1 MKNSVTEKIEVM
13 SVMGEKKFLTN
24 EEVNNLIVKVKSG
37 DNAAWQEL
45 YDNFEA
51 YVHKRSWEKL
61 NKFNFNTEMLMAIEE
76 DLFQAGWLG
85 FIAALKNYKAD
96 KAKFITYATHNIDG
110 EIAKELSV
118 QLNTL
123 GITQRPINKKMKME
137 SVETEDEDIRLEI
150 AKALQIEGDEH
161 YVDNAPAGEKYA
173 ADRRA
178 LQILCILHT
187 LTDEEHNLSK
197 EEINQILR
205 FYRIVKYKNGLPLEA
220 NNTITSSM
228 KNLILELDPLEYNAD
243 NESEYRILY
252 DGYKENRLKNN
263 MESSG
268 RAKTISAFS
277 YAHLFSNDELDT
289 LIEQVCFSDMISV
302 EEKEK
307 LVKKLVSTASSYY
320 KTPFWDG
327 TNIRFNPK
335 SVHHRLDERN
345 VSKTKELVKNLG
357 VIQDALNKLGQ
368 IRFHFNRYNADCEM
382 EHTSDYV
389 HTLSPYHIVVYH
401 DNYYCIGLKK
411 SDNKLDKRIWHY
423 RVDLMSDIE
432 IIKDDKGSIMP
443 IEVSAFEGLPISNA
457 VWNPEKYMSE
467 HLYMAYDEPRW
478 INIKI
483 KNTDYTIL
491 HDWFG
496 NHYEKTTIVSDEDGY
511 DVVRVKTSP
520 TMIVHWAMQYAGT
533 VEIMDEE
540 IREKIRDEI
549 GKVGK
554 KYEKS

>member
-1 MKNSVTEKIEVM
+1 
-13 SVMGEKKFLTN
+13 
-24 EEVNNLIVKVKSG
+24 
-37 DNAAWQEL
+37 
-45 YDNFEA
+45 
-51 YVHKRSWEKL
+51 
-61 NKFNFNTEMLMAIEE
+61 
-76 DLFQAGWLG
+76 
-85 FIAALKNYKAD
+85 
-96 KAKFITYATHNIDG
+96 
-110 EIAKELSV
+110 
-118 QLNTL
+118 
-123 GITQRPINKKMKME
+123 ME
-137 SVETEDEDIRLEI
+137 
-150 AKALQIEGDEH
+150 
-161 YVDNAPAGEKYA
+161 Y
-173 ADRRA
+173 
-178 LQILCILHT
+178 
-187 LTDEEHNLSK
+187 
-197 EEINQILR
+197 
-205 FYRIVKYKNGLPLEA
+205 
-220 NNTITSSM
+220 
-228 KNLILELDPLEYNAD
+228 
-243 NESEYRILY
+243 
-252 DGYKENRLKNN
+252 
-263 MESSG
+263 
-268 RAKTISAFS
+268 
-277 YAHLFSNDELDT
+277 
-289 LIEQVCFSDMISV
+289 
-302 EEKEK
+302 
-307 LVKKLVSTASSYY
+307 
-320 KTPFWDG
+320 
-327 TNIRFNPK
+327 
-335 SVHHRLDERN
+335 
-345 VSKTKELVKNLG
+345 
-357 VIQDALNKLGQ
+357 
-368 IRFHFNRYNADCEM
+368 
-382 EHTSDYV
+382 TSDYV